1 MVNHYHVSP
10 NRSGPQLLS
19 GSCLLK
25 RSSGCLTHQ
34 SAPVL
39 RPAFLHLFVTIS
51 VSLLYPRQVSCNTFY
66 LTGRNLLDRA
76 HGAGKL
82 FRNIWYLPS
91 LTRHWNKII
100 FILLLHALW
109 SRFVLGLARAAA
121 FPPLCIANGY
131 FGQPELF
138 SRTQLETNEFNSLGK
153 KTPSHDYLVPNWA
166 KDGNDQ
172 QKKNICQP
180 Y

>member
-1 MVNHYHVSP
+1 MTDLFTCVLRQLMTHHHHLDETRRWKPWSRRRGAHLISVSLLLFFLSCRLANGESLP
-10 NRSGPQLLS
+10 CFPKPIWAQLLS

-25 RSSGCLTHQ
+25 WWSGCVMHQ

-66 LTGRNLLDRA
+66 LIWRNLLDKA

-109 SRFVLGLARAAA
+109 SQFVLGLALAAA
-121 FPPLCIANGY
+121 FPPLCIANG
-131 FGQPELF
+131 
-138 SRTQLETNEFNSLGK
+138 
-153 KTPSHDYLVPNWA
+153 
-166 KDGNDQ
+166 
-172 QKKNICQP
+172 
-180 Y
+180 